1 MDINQLLNELKETYS
16 FSNAAYTQTPGETMT
31 DFVFCLTQD
40 QITRFIQK
48 CRPTDIHRRIL
59 RKYDLAICEPG
70 LKDTLMATTIR
81 CMGANELHIRTC
93 DSMIKMLIQSLFD

>member
-16 FSNAAYTQTPGETMT
+16 FSNATYTQTPGETMT

-48 CRPTDIHRRIL
+48 ASRLTSIV
-59 RKYDLAICEPG
+59 EPG

>member
-16 FSNAAYTQTPGETMT
+16 FSNATYTQTPGETMT
-31 DFVFCLTQD
+31 DFVFCLTQ
-40 QITRFIQK
+40 ITRFIQK
-48 CRPTDIHRRIL
+48 AGRLTSIVESCANMIS
-59 RKYDLAICEPG
+59 ICEPG

>member
-16 FSNAAYTQTPGETMT
+16 FSNATYTQTPGETMT

-48 CRPTDIHRRIL
+48 ASRLTSIVESCANMIS
-59 RKYDLAICEPG
+59 ICEPG
-70 LKDTLMATTIR
+70 LKDTLMQLPSAVWEQTSCIS
-81 CMGANELHIRTC
+81 APVIP
-93 DSMIKMLIQSLFD
+93 

>member
-40 QITRFIQK
+40 QITRFTR
-48 CRPTDIHRRIL
+48 RP
-59 RKYDLAICEPG
+59 A
-70 LKDTLMATTIR
+70 A
-81 CMGANELHIRTC
+81 
-93 DSMIKMLIQSLFD
+93 

>member
-16 FSNAAYTQTPGETMT
+16 FSNATYTQTPGETMT

-48 CRPTDIHRRIL
+48 ASQMCIRD
-59 RKYDLAICEPG
+59 RKIKAH
-70 LKDTLMATTIR
+70 TQ
-81 CMGANELHIRTC
+81 NESPSGPL
-93 DSMIKMLIQSLFD
+93 SLLL

>member
-16 FSNAAYTQTPGETMT
+16 FSNATYTQTPGETMT

-40 QITRFIQK
+40 QITRIIQK
-48 CRPTDIHRRIL
+48 ASRLTSIVETCANMISIS
-59 RKYDLAICEPG
+59 EPAF
-70 LKDTLMATTIR
+70 KDTLIATTIR
-81 CMGANELHIRTC
+81 CIGANELHIPTC

>member
-16 FSNAAYTQTPGETMT
+16 FSNATYTQTPGETMT

-48 CRPTDIHRRIL
+48 ASRLTSIVESCANMIS
-59 RKYDLAICEPG
+59 ICEPG
-70 LKDTLMATTIR
+70 LKRYLNGNYHPLYGEQTSCISAPVIP
-81 CMGANELHIRTC
+81 
-93 DSMIKMLIQSLFD
+93 

>member
-31 DFVFCLTQD
+31 DFVCLTQD

-48 CRPTDIHRRIL
+48 ASRLTSIVESCANMIS
-59 RKYDLAICEPG
+59 ICEPG

>member
-16 FSNAAYTQTPGETMT
+16 FSNATYTQTPGETMT

-48 CRPTDIHRRIL
+48 AGRLTSIVESC
-59 RKYDLAICEPG
+59 
-70 LKDTLMATTIR
+70 
-81 CMGANELHIRTC
+81 ANMISKRYLNGNYHPLYRSKRTAYPH
-93 DSMIKMLIQSLFD
+93 L